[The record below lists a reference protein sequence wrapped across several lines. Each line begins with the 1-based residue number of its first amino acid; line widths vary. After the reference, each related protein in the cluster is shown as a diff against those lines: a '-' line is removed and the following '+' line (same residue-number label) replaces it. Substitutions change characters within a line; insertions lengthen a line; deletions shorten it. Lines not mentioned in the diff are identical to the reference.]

1 MPTPSFR
8 GLAARRHRRPPGAW
22 IVVLTVALPAL
33 GCAAP
38 AATTAPTAT
47 SPAPTA
53 TSPAPTATSPAASP
67 GVAVTPAL
75 SGAVTVYTSVT
86 QNTVDAIVAGFAEVA
101 PEVGVEVFRAP
112 TGELAARIAAEI
124 REGGLQADVL
134 WLTDP
139 LSMAEY
145 EDQGLLLAWEPA
157 EAASLDPAYRGTSS
171 WGTRLLNVVMVRG
184 ADVSPAPAAWRD
196 LTDPAYRDA
205 VALPDPAFAGS
216 AFGALGYFALAPD
229 YGLDFYR
236 ALAANGATQLKA
248 PDEVTTGVA
257 EGRFAAGMTL
267 DNSVRTA
274 VAKGSPIE
282 LAWPADGAVAIDS
295 PIAVVE
301 QSDAQDAARAFVEHV
316 LSKAGQAAIGSTG
329 WQPVRPGVGG
339 PEPEGPQVTPDWDA
353 AIARRDELLAEY
365 REIFGS

>member
-1 MPTPSFR
+1 MQDQPQRSGKRERR
-8 GLAARRHRRPPGAW
+8 GLRWTA
-22 IVVLTVALPAL
+22 VALVAGL
-33 GCAAP
+33 IVSACAGG
-38 AATTAPTAT
+38 AA
-47 SPAPTA
+47 SP
-53 TSPAPTATSPAASP
+53 SPVPAASE
-67 GVAVTPAL
+67 AATPAPPASATPAALDTATPPL
-75 SGAVTVYTSVT
+75 SGALTLYTSVT

-145 EDQGLLLAWEPA
+145 EDLGLLLAWEPA
-157 EAASLDPAYRGTSS
+157 GAASLDPAYRGTSS

-184 ADVSPAPAAWRD
+184 ADVSPAPAAWKE
-196 LTDPAYRDA
+196 LTDGAYRDA

-216 AFGALGYFALAPD
+216 AFGALGYFALAPG

-236 ALAANGATQLKA
+236 ALEANGATQLRA

-282 LAWPADGAVAIDS
+282 LVWPTDGAVAIDS

-301 QSDAQDAARAFVEHV
+301 QANAQDAAQAFVEHV
-316 LSKAGQAAIGSTG
+316 LSDAGQAAIGSTG

-365 REIFGS
+365 REIFGG

>member
-1 MPTPSFR
+1 MQDQPQRSGRRARR
-8 GLAARRHRRPPGAW
+8 GLRGTA
-22 IVVLTVALPAL
+22 VALVAGLIVSACAGGAASPSPVPAASEAATPAPPASATP
-33 GCAAP
+33 AAP
-38 AATTAPTAT
+38 ATAT
-47 SPAPTA
+47 PP
-53 TSPAPTATSPAASP
+53 
-67 GVAVTPAL
+67 L
-75 SGAVTVYTSVT
+75 SGALTLYTSVT

-157 EAASLDPAYRGTSS
+157 GAASLDPAYRGTSS

-184 ADVSPAPAAWRD
+184 ADVSPAPAAWKE
-196 LTDPAYRDA
+196 LTDGAYRDA

-216 AFGALGYFALAPD
+216 AFGALGYFALAPG

-236 ALAANGATQLKA
+236 ALEANGATQLRA

-282 LAWPADGAVAIDS
+282 LVWPTDGAVAIDS

-301 QSDAQDAARAFVEHV
+301 QADAQDAARAFVEHV
-316 LSKAGQAAIGSTG
+316 LSEAGQAAIGSTG

-365 REIFGS
+365 REIFGG

>member
-1 MPTPSFR
+1 MPDQPQRSGR
-8 GLAARRHRRPPGAW
+8 GIRGGRRATAVGLVAGL
-22 IVVLTVALPAL
+22 IVSA
-33 GCAAP
+33 CAGG
-38 AATTAPTAT
+38 
-47 SPAPTA
+47 
-53 TSPAPTATSPAASP
+53 AASP
-67 GVAVTPAL
+67 SPVPAAPEAETPAPPASATPAAAATATPPL
-75 SGAVTVYTSVT
+75 SGTLTLYTSVT
-86 QNTVDAIVAGFAEVA
+86 QNTVDAVVAGFAEVA
-101 PEVGVEVFRAP
+101 PEVAVEVFRAP

-184 ADVSPAPAAWRD
+184 SDVSPAPAAWKD
-196 LTDPAYRDA
+196 LSDPAYRDA

-216 AFGALGYFALAPD
+216 AFGALGYFALATD

-236 ALAANGATQLKA
+236 ALEANGATQLKA

-257 EGRFAAGMTL
+257 EGRFKAGMTL

-282 LAWPADGAVAIDS
+282 LVWPADGAVAIDS

-301 QSDAQDAARAFVEHV
+301 QSDAQDAARAFVEYV
-316 LSKAGQAAIGSTG
+316 LSETGQAAIGSTG

-339 PEPEGPQVTPDWDA
+339 PEPEGLQVTPDWDA

-365 REIFGS
+365 REIFGGS

>member
-1 MPTPSFR
+1 MQDQPQRSGKRERR
-8 GLAARRHRRPPGAW
+8 GLRWTA
-22 IVVLTVALPAL
+22 VALVAGL
-33 GCAAP
+33 IVSACADG
-38 AATTAPTAT
+38 AA
-47 SPAPTA
+47 SP
-53 TSPAPTATSPAASP
+53 SPVPAASE
-67 GVAVTPAL
+67 AATPAPPASATPAALDTATPPL
-75 SGAVTVYTSVT
+75 SGALTLYTSVT

-157 EAASLDPAYRGTSS
+157 GAASLDPAYRGTSS

-184 ADVSPAPAAWRD
+184 ADVSPAPAAWKE
-196 LTDPAYRDA
+196 LTDGAYRDA

-216 AFGALGYFALAPD
+216 AFGALGYFALAPG

-236 ALAANGATQLKA
+236 ALEANGATQLRA

-282 LAWPADGAVAIDS
+282 LVWPTDGAVAIDS

-301 QSDAQDAARAFVEHV
+301 QADAQDAARAFVEHV
-316 LSKAGQAAIGSTG
+316 LSEAGQAAIGSTG

-365 REIFGS
+365 REIFGG